1 MPVWGYRKFEVFII
15 PATPCTPDGI
25 QHFLCARHD
34 VGQTS
39 TADDFWVVAFG
50 VVFQWWYRP
59 LGLLRF
65 DVTQDHFQ
73 ELLVLCV
80 ARCKIHVAFVAMLGD
95 AVGLCFVRHIIPLR
109 SGERDCPPRINIQ
122 PRRNSL
128 INRTHEAI

>member
-39 TADDFWVVAFG
+39 TANDCWLVAFG

-59 LGLLRF
+59 LGLLRL
-65 DVTQDHFQ
+65 DVTQRHFQ
-73 ELLVLCV
+73 ELLVLLMGCWEV
-80 ARCKIHVAFVAMLGD
+80 KIAVETVLGY
-95 AVGLCFVRHIIPLR
+95 AVGLCFVIHIIPLR
-109 SGERDCPPRINIQ
+109 SGERDCP
-122 PRRNSL
+122 L
-128 INRTHEAI
+128 E